1 MSVHSE
7 LSAELTAAID
17 AVPLVDHHC
26 HGLITG
32 PLERSE
38 FEQLATESDWVGP
51 PGTTVFDSQLGL
63 VIRAECSPLLDL
75 PRHASAEDYLARRS
89 EIGHV
94 EVAKRLLGSTGIATF
109 GIDTGF
115 VADTIYSP
123 KGMADL
129 SGQTTREVV
138 RLEALAERLVA
149 GGVSSADYVSA
160 VTAEIERRTADAL
173 GVKSIIAYRCG
184 LDFDPTRPSAAEVTK
199 AADRWLSSSDTT
211 RISDPVLLRH
221 LLWTAVDLAV
231 PIQLHIGYGDSDI
244 VLHRCNPT
252 HLTEFL
258 HATRTSGAHIMLLH
272 CWPYQREA
280 AYLAQV
286 YPHVWMDVGV
296 AVAYSGLG
304 SAHVIREGLEMVPFH
319 KVLFSTDAYGLAELY
334 CVGALLW
341 RRGIAEVLGGW
352 VDRDQIGY
360 ADAVRVATMIGK
372 DNAALAYGDRL

>member
-1 MSVHSE
+1 MPVNSD
-7 LSAELTAAID
+7 LSAAID

-26 HGLITG
+26 HGLVTG
-32 PLERSE
+32 PLERSA

-63 VIRAECSPLLDL
+63 VIRAECSPFLDL
-75 PRHASAEDYLARRS
+75 PRHTSAEDYLARRS
-89 EIGHV
+89 DIGHV
-94 EVAKRLLGSTGIATF
+94 EVATRLLASTGIATF

-115 VADTIYSP
+115 LADTIYTP
-123 KGMADL
+123 KQMADL
-129 SGQTTREVV
+129 TGQATKEVV
-138 RLEALAERLVA
+138 RLEALAEQVAA
-149 GGVSSADYVSA
+149 GGVSASDYAGA
-160 VTAEIERRTADAL
+160 VTAEVERRAADAL
-173 GVKSIIAYRCG
+173 GVKSIIAYRHG
-184 LDFDPTRPSAAEVTK
+184 LDFDPTRPANDEVTR
-199 AADRWLSSSDTT
+199 AADRWLSSSDTQ

-221 LLWTAVDLAV
+221 LLWTAVDLAL

-272 CWPYQREA
+272 CWPFHREA

-296 AVAYSGLG
+296 AVSYSGLG
-304 SAHVIREGLEMVPFH
+304 SPHVIREGLEMVPFH

-341 RRGIAEVLGGW
+341 RRGIADVLGGW
-352 VDRDQIGY
+352 VERDQISS